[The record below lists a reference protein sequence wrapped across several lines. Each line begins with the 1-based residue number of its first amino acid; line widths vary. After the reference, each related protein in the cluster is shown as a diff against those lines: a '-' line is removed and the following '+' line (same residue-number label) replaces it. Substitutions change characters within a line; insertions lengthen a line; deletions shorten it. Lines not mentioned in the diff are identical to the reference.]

1 MPGSLSPEPAAHPP
15 AYQPYSAPPQP
26 YSAAPAYPAAPASA
40 APQGY
45 PGGVPVSAVPASG
58 MPAGYP
64 PQQYTAPQP
73 SRPGPVHVEQVPGTE
88 FGVAY
93 LRVPPTVSG
102 LAVGAMIAGIASILV
117 AFIIGCA
124 GVAGLQ
130 NESIPIIA
138 GAFAV
143 LAALLSFAGLGLGY
157 ASTRQIRNGR
167 GRFSGRGMGVTGM
180 VCGGVGILFT
190 SGGVLLA
197 LALVAT

>member
-1 MPGSLSPEPAAHPP
+1 MPGSPSPEPAANPP
-15 AYQPYSAPPQP
+15 AYRPYSPAPTF
-26 YSAAPAYPAAPASA
+26 PAAPASA

-45 PGGVPVSAVPASG
+45 PGGPPVSAVPASG
-58 MPAGYP
+58 MPASGIPGGYP
-64 PQQYTAPQP
+64 PRQYSAPQP
-73 SRPGPVHVEQVPGTE
+73 SRPGPVRVEQVPGTE

-93 LRVPPTVSG
+93 MRVPPTVSG

-167 GRFSGRGMGVTGM
+167 GRFSGRGMGITGM
-180 VCGGVGILFT
+180 VCGAVGILFT

>member
-1 MPGSLSPEPAAHPP
+1 MPGAPSP
-15 AYQPYSAPPQP
+15 Q
-26 YSAAPAYPAAPASA
+26 SAAPYQPWSAPAAAQPYPAAPASGV
-40 APQGY
+40 PQGY
-45 PGGVPVSAVPASG
+45 PAGPPVSAVPASG
-58 MPAGYP
+58 LPGGHPFP
-64 PQQYTAPQP
+64 PRQYTAPQP
-73 SRPGPVHVEQVPGTE
+73 AAPGPMRVEAVPGTE

-102 LAVGAMIAGIASILV
+102 LAVGSMIAGIASILV

-130 NESIPIIA
+130 NEQIPIIA

-157 ASTRQIRNGR
+157 ASTRQIRGGR

-180 VCGGVGILFT
+180 VCGAVGILFT